1 MKKKTARILAMVCT
15 ASVILTACGSTD
27 STETKAENSSETAE
41 NETAEDEE
49 VEPES
54 IEYIQVSIDDMFSD
68 LNSNAYNANVS
79 YKDSYIEVSG
89 KVSEIDPNGEYFVLV
104 SDTAEGNQIV
114 KCVPTGD
121 EVLAGLTEISIG
133 GRAVVSGKVTE
144 VDVENGYSLDVSS
157 VAVDDG
163 IYTDYLDKDQCGIVE
178 YKIPKGWEDSENIDE
193 SDTTTVTS
201 YLKEEKTDS
210 DGWSYYCGLVILTT
224 EVQSTDDIP
233 ASEWEDDR
241 MLNCLAK
248 NFCGLLSE
256 ETDDVDDA
264 IVANIVSGFRTVE
277 VNGTN
282 GVILKYYQ
290 KTGIYN
296 ETMWWR
302 SDESHVTMIMYETD
316 LSDPEFDEEAQL
328 VLESLTF
335 TEGVSLESSSNS
347 TVDMSISGE
356 DSLFGSLEEI
366 LSGNSKEPETE
377 SDKKETQAVK
387 SDDSEKS
394 KLASISDAGNK
405 ITLEQYNKIKEGMTY
420 QQVVNIV
427 GSEGSLT
434 ANSSAGGISIEMYTW
449 VGDGSYAVAEI
460 GFQNGKVISMT
471 QIGLE

>member
-1 MKKKTARILAMVCT
+1 
-15 ASVILTACGSTD
+15 
-27 STETKAENSSETAE
+27 
-41 NETAEDEE
+41 
-49 VEPES
+49 
-54 IEYIQVSIDDMFSD
+54 
-68 LNSNAYNANVS
+68 
-79 YKDSYIEVSG
+79 
-89 KVSEIDPNGEYFVLV
+89 
-104 SDTAEGNQIV
+104 
-114 KCVPTGD
+114 
-121 EVLAGLTEISIG
+121 
-133 GRAVVSGKVTE
+133 
-144 VDVENGYSLDVSS
+144 
-157 VAVDDG
+157 
-163 IYTDYLDKDQCGIVE
+163 
-178 YKIPKGWEDSENIDE
+178 
-193 SDTTTVTS
+193 
-201 YLKEEKTDS
+201 
-210 DGWSYYCGLVILTT
+210 
-224 EVQSTDDIP
+224 
-233 ASEWEDDR
+233 

-335 TEGVSLESSSNS
+335 TEGVSLESPSNS